1 MEICVSH
8 YNEDLL
14 WMKDCEFPISIVTHY
29 GPEAKPP
36 EIPVKDQYVIMNVGR
51 EASAYLHYIIA
62 RYDTLPDKVAFIH
75 GHESAWHQNS
85 DRSFMDMIRNA
96 QVDKFGYVPLNNH
109 WRCVN
114 TETQFKTFEAKWNEM
129 FNMKLPDTFI
139 VDSCGQFVVTRE
151 RILRNTREQYI
162 ELLSHIDRDEYAII
176 LEHSWHYILGEKISL
191 EPRKDYFDPP
201 LKEILYFCAS
211 LPASSAELKFGFI
224 GNADRIKHLNG
235 PIVHVKTPEEYE
247 YYRRRGTLFFR
258 YTDDSPTVILENEDR
273 NATCLVDTDET
284 LLSYSNTAMCIC
296 LKHEELIRDKL

>member
-14 WMKDCEFPISIVTHY
+14 WMKDCEFPISVVTHY

-36 EIPVKDQYVIMNVGR
+36 VISVKDQYVIMNIGR
-51 EASAYLHYIIA
+51 EASAYLHYIIS

-75 GHESAWHQNS
+75 GHENAWHQNS
-85 DRSFMDMIRNA
+85 DRPFMDMIRDA

-114 TETQFKTFEAKWNEM
+114 TVSQFKSFETKWNEM
-129 FNMKLPDTFI
+129 FNMKLPDIFI
-139 VDSCGQFVVTRE
+139 VDSCGQFVATRE

-162 ELLSHIDRDEYAII
+162 ELLSHIERDEYAII

-211 LPASSAELKFGFI
+211 LPVSSTELKFGFI
-224 GNADRIKHLNG
+224 GNTDRIKHLNG

-258 YTDDSPTVILENEDR
+258 YTDDSPTVFLENEDR

-284 LLSYSNTAMCIC
+284 LLSYSNSAMYQC